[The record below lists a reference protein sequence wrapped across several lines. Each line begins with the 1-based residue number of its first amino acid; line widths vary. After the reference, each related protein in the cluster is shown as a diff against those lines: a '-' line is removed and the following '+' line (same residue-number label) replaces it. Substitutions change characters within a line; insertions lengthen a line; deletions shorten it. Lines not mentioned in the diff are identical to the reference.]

1 MINSLS
7 EIEAVIRSNL
17 DLFDYVSNEDK
28 KLEVL
33 LLRLKNRCISTLTR
47 QDIFEIAR
55 VKSTRKADLVKQ
67 NDEISLSKIL
77 KCVFECENDEARI
90 RVLSS
95 LAGVGIP
102 TASAILSWTFPNDY
116 GVIDRRAWQTL
127 YQFKLVA
134 HGYTGQFTV
143 KMFLDY
149 TNIIRALARTVKRTP
164 QEIDIWLYRYDRD
177 VAPYE
182 LRVAA

>member
-1 MINSLS
+1 MSVS
-7 EIEAVIRSNL
+7 SSGIEAAIISRP

-33 LLRLKNRCISTLTR
+33 LSRLKNKNINTLSIK
-47 QDIFEIAR
+47 DIFEIAR
-55 VKSTRKADLVKQ
+55 VKSPRRADFVNK
-67 NDEISLSKIL
+67 NDREFL
-77 KCVFECENDEARI
+77 ARI
-90 RVLSS
+90 LTFTAECNDDVARICVLSS
-95 LAGVGIP
+95 LAGIGIP
-102 TASAILSWTFPNDY
+102 TASAILSWTLPNDY

-127 YQFKLVA
+127 YHYKLVSRGNA
-134 HGYTGQFTV
+134 GQFTV

-164 QEIDIWLYRYDRD
+164 QEIDMWLYRYDRD

-182 LRVAA
+182 LGVAA